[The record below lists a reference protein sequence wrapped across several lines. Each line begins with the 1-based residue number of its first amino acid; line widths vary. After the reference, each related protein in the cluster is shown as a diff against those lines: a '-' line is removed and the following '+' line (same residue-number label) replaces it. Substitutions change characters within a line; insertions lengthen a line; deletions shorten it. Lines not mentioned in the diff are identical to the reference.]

1 MNTPSLLPTA
11 PIHRVDLRTA
21 EEQAPGSILAT
32 DDSALIR
39 EWARRHA
46 AEPATGEATQS
57 GPATVDVHDGG
68 TGIRFNF
75 PGVAKYRPITWDEWF
90 ENFRQYDLVF
100 LFERDTPGK
109 TPSGR
114 YRIVTKATLRE
125 SRGDW

>member
-1 MNTPSLLPTA
+1 MDTPSLLPTA
-11 PIHRVDLRTA
+11 PIHRVDLRTE
-21 EEQAPGSILAT
+21 EEQPPGSILAT
-32 DDSALIR
+32 VDPALIR

-75 PGVAKYRPITWDEWF
+75 PAVGKYRPITWDEWF

-100 LFERDTPGK
+100 LYERDTPGK

-114 YRIVTKATLRE
+114 YRIVTSAALRA

>member
-11 PIHRVDLRTA
+11 PIHRVDLQT
-21 EEQAPGSILAT
+21 EEQQPPGAIVGT
-32 DDSALIR
+32 EDPALIR
-39 EWARRHA
+39 EWARRHT

-75 PGVAKYRPITWDEWF
+75 PAVGKYRPITWDEWF

-100 LFERDTPGK
+100 LYERDTPGT

>member
-1 MNTPSLLPTA
+1 MDTPSLLPTA
-11 PIHRVDLRTA
+11 PIHRVDLRTE
-21 EEQAPGSILAT
+21 EEQPPGSILAT
-32 DDSALIR
+32 VDPALIR
-39 EWARRHA
+39 EWARRHS

-75 PGVAKYRPITWDEWF
+75 PAVGRYRPITWDEWF

-100 LFERDTPGK
+100 LYEHDMPGK

-114 YRIVTKATLRE
+114 YRIVTSATIRE